1 MGGVTHCA
9 NRIRALFHR
18 SPALGQNVFPNFS
31 GGTSREVKWGE
42 RTKKRNFSQ
51 IRSDNPYE
59 ILGISKSATYAE
71 AKKRFLEL
79 ALKHHP
85 DHAST
90 DNPGDQIVS
99 KKPDDFIR
107 FREAFES
114 LKESMDGKITEV
126 EEGDST
132 WTDEEFLA
140 WYYEETSQS
149 DLTLK
154 MDMKTRKEVIDVVKS
169 AQSQGGLDR
178 GGIWEWAR
186 RMAEEEEIIKEKKN
200 KIKRTVGLG
209 AGAKSSDAT
218 TSSLR
223 RRRKKR

>member
-1 MGGVTHCA
+1 MMGRFTHCA
-9 NRIRALFHR
+9 NRIGPFFHR
-18 SPALGQNVFPNFS
+18 SPGLCQNIFASFS
-31 GGTSREVKWGE
+31 GGSGGFEWNE
-42 RTKKRNFSQ
+42 RTNQRNFSQ

-71 AKKRFLEL
+71 AKRRFLEL

-90 DNPGDQIVS
+90 ANPGDQTVS

-114 LKESMDGKITEV
+114 LKETLDGKITEV
-126 EEGDST
+126 EEGEST

-154 MDMKTRKEVIDVVKS
+154 IDMKTRREVIDVVKS
-169 AQSQGGLDR
+169 AQAQGGLDR

-186 RMAEEEEIIKEKKN
+186 RLAEEEEIIKEKKN
-200 KIKRTVGLG
+200 KIKRTVGLD
-209 AGAKSSDAT
+209 AGTKSDT
-218 TSSLR
+218 TKSSLR